1 MPIARRARAGAMARA
16 LAALAVAGAA
26 FAAQAQNLS
35 AELQGRLQACAA
47 CHGAGGQSVLPNIPS
62 LAGQPRVFLENQLV
76 VIREGLRDIPAMK
89 GLLDGVSD
97 ADLSAMA
104 GYFAAAPLKPV
115 PGTRDAARFARGQQV
130 ADGNRCASCH
140 LASYAGR
147 EQMPRLAGQREDYLL
162 HSMRQFQRN
171 QAVGRDTI
179 MAASLYGIADEDV
192 AAMAHYFAH
201 LAP

>member
-1 MPIARRARAGAMARA
+1 MTLLSSLTRT
-16 LAALAVAGAA
+16 LATLAVAGTVSGAH
-26 FAAQAQNLS
+26 AQTLS
-35 AELQGRLQACAA
+35 PELQGRLQACAA

-97 ADLSAMA
+97 ADLTAMA
-104 GYFAAAPLKPV
+104 GYFASTPIKPV
-115 PGTRDAARFARGQQV
+115 PGTRDAARFAQGQRV

-140 LASYAGR
+140 LPSYAGR

-179 MAASLYGIADEDV
+179 MAASLYGIADDDV

>member
-1 MPIARRARAGAMARA
+1 MTLLSSLART
-16 LAALAVAGAA
+16 LATLAVAGTVLGAH
-26 FAAQAQNLS
+26 AQTLS
-35 AELQGRLQACAA
+35 PDLQARLQTCAA

-97 ADLSAMA
+97 ADLTAMA
-104 GYFAAAPLKPV
+104 GYYAATSIKPAPGAK
-115 PGTRDAARFARGQQV
+115 DAARFARGQQV

-140 LASYAGR
+140 LPSYAGR

-179 MAASLYGIADEDV
+179 MAASLYGIADDDV

>member
-76 VIREGLRDIPAMK
+76 VIREGLRDIPA
-89 GLLDGVSD
+89 ST
-97 ADLSAMA
+97 AFSAA
-104 GYFAAAPLKPV
+104 
-115 PGTRDAARFARGQQV
+115 
-130 ADGNRCASCH
+130 
-140 LASYAGR
+140 
-147 EQMPRLAGQREDYLL
+147 
-162 HSMRQFQRN
+162 
-171 QAVGRDTI
+171 
-179 MAASLYGIADEDV
+179 
-192 AAMAHYFAH
+192 
-201 LAP
+201 

>member
-1 MPIARRARAGAMARA
+1 MALLSSLTRT
-16 LAALAVAGAA
+16 LATLAVAGTVFGAHPVA
-26 FAAQAQNLS
+26 SAQTLS
-35 AELQGRLQACAA
+35 PDLQARLQTCAA

-97 ADLSAMA
+97 ADLTAMA
-104 GYFAAAPLKPV
+104 GYFAATPIKPV
-115 PGTRDAARFARGQQV
+115 PGAKDAARFARGQQV
-130 ADGNRCASCH
+130 ADGSRCASCH
-140 LASYAGR
+140 LPSYAGR